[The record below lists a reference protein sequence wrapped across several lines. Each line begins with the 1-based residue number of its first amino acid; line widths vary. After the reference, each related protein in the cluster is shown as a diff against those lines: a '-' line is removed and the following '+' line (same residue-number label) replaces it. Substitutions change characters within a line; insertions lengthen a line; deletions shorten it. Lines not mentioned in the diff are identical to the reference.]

1 MIYFSKYKIEISAM
15 DAMALAD
22 FLDLIG
28 NHYDL
33 GDELVCCISRFIH
46 AVRDSGCKALPKDAL
61 FSSDVFDVLGSNGTG
76 KRIK

>member
-33 GDELVCCISRFIH
+33 GDELLCCFGRFIH
-46 AVRDSGCKALPKDAL
+46 AVSDAGCKALPKDFL
-61 FSSDVFDVLGSNGTG
+61 FSSEVLDSIGSNGTG
-76 KRIK
+76 KCIK